1 MSQLV
6 VLDVPPILGMCE
18 RSYDHTDYSFWLL
31 YTVCALLMDT
41 TVLVLFA
48 ITELMSALL
57 YVFPN
62 LEYVKGVGVKLT
74 DFPPL

>member
-1 MSQLV
+1 MLQLL
-6 VLDVPPILGMCE
+6 VLDVPPTLGMCE

-48 ITELMSALL
+48 ITELMLALMH
-57 YVFPN
+57 VFPI
-62 LEYVKGVGVKLT
+62 LGICERSECQT
-74 DFPPL
+74 D